1 MARFRYD
8 GAKLLNFETKARTIS
23 AAVDHETG
31 ALPAEA
37 GFRANP
43 SERPYWARASLPLS
57 RPARW
62 GALAGAFLLHA
73 IILSLLILDY
83 HWEAPLAAPQE
94 IPVEFIVEK
103 PQPQAP
109 EPPAP
114 SPSPAP
120 SPQPETQTNPLNL
133 EPAHDAPRA
142 ANDEK
147 EERDASD
154 KATKAPRQDQ
164 PTKDPGQD
172 SADKPAAAPTPQN
185 EPVTAEKPTEPT
197 PDKAADASSGA
208 VPANSQSPDAVA
220 AQAQAQPEK
229 LASLIGQ
236 PLPNWSNG
244 GRFSTFD
251 SVPDVQLGSAAEQT
265 VISGGKA
272 KKTYLTVLYGK
283 IMAHVRNASL
293 DPDGAT
299 KHSGEVVFIVDG
311 SGGLVQRQISRSS
324 GSRQLDDVA
333 LAAVAAAAPFP
344 APPQGLPVKL
354 RFTYG
359 EN

>member
-8 GAKLLNFETKARTIS
+8 GAEFRNFETKARTIS
-23 AAVDHETG
+23 PAVDYETG
-31 ALPAEA
+31 ALHAEA
-37 GFRANP
+37 GIRAVL

-73 IILSLLILDY
+73 VILSLLILDY
-83 HWEAPLAAPQE
+83 HWEPPLAAAQQE
-94 IPVEFIVEK
+94 IPVEIIVEK
-103 PQPQAP
+103 PQPKAP
-109 EPPAP
+109 DPPAP
-114 SPSPAP
+114 SPSP
-120 SPQPETQTNPLNL
+120 QPDPATNPLDL

-147 EERDASD
+147 VERDASD
-154 KATKAPRQDQ
+154 KPTKAPTQDQ
-164 PTKDPGQD
+164 PTKDLGND
-172 SADKPAAAPTPQN
+172 SADKPAAAPTPQSQ
-185 EPVTAEKPTEPT
+185 PATAAKPAEPT
-197 PDKAADASSGA
+197 PDKAADASTGA
-208 VPANSQSPDAVA
+208 VPANSQSPDAPA

-229 LASLIGQ
+229 VASLIGQ

-251 SVPDVQLGSAAEQT
+251 AVPDIQLGAAAEQT
-265 VISGGKA
+265 IISGGKA

-283 IMAHVRNASL
+283 IMAHVRNAAL
-293 DPDGAT
+293 DPDNAT

-311 SGGLVQRQISRSS
+311 SGGLLQREISRSS
-324 GSRQLDDVA
+324 GSSQLDAVA